1 MNLSQATL
9 HFIKQCSRK
18 VAFRMKHQHEPAQ
31 QHSFNRNQPNPTYM
45 KKVIDFLKSETLVF
59 LTLVFVLIAQ
69 IIHSMYIFE
78 RIRVADMS
86 FHIGAYHITALNW
99 THALIFSVA
108 IESAIL
114 MFILNGKRLPSKIYA
129 VASFATNIL
138 YYGTWKLDY
147 PEMVATVIASSMLA
161 GSIWF
166 FSDLFAEKIELLPF
180 GQSQEELKKF
190 LATQELEERNK
201 MTFKKVI

>member
-1 MNLSQATL
+1 
-9 HFIKQCSRK
+9 
-18 VAFRMKHQHEPAQ
+18 MKHKHEPS
-31 QHSFNRNQPNPTYM
+31 QHHAFNRNQPNPTYM

-86 FHIGAYHITALNW
+86 FHIGGYHITALNW

-114 MFILNGKRLPSKIYA
+114 MFILNG
-129 VASFATNIL
+129 
-138 YYGTWKLDY
+138 
-147 PEMVATVIASSMLA
+147 
-161 GSIWF
+161 
-166 FSDLFAEKIELLPF
+166 
-180 GQSQEELKKF
+180 
-190 LATQELEERNK
+190 
-201 MTFKKVI
+201 